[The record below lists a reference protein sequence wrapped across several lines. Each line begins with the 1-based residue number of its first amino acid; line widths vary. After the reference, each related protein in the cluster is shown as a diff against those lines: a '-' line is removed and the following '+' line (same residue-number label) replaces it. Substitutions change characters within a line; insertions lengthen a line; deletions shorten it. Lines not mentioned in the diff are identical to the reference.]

1 MAIGTMH
8 VEWLSSLALRSALP
22 RHAAVLDLGPQ
33 DLWMERDPLRRVASR
48 HLGPADCDRA
58 MTAIFDEATA
68 KPKSDSQKAFYSIFG
83 ADSYRS
89 IDLADPRADYAA
101 DLNHPLPR
109 SIGRY
114 DLVTNFGTTEH
125 VFNIGQSF
133 ASIHKLLK
141 VGGLQL
147 HTLPGYGAIDH
158 GFYNI
163 HPCTYLDMATAN
175 HYEVVD
181 FFYVDNIYVRMARP
195 IESAPFDFGS
205 LPIQLRDMADT
216 NSFMTKAAVQFYRNL
231 ESAETRSVLEGIAP
245 SDPPYAPRPMPDEQ
259 LQIFLVFDYIFVALR
274 RTKRSPDSFVVP
286 VQKIYSSSNDRPDSI
301 LARLRRRLRLPRRD
315 S

>member
-1 MAIGTMH
+1 
-8 VEWLSSLALRSALP
+8 
-22 RHAAVLDLGPQ
+22 
-33 DLWMERDPLRRVASR
+33 MEREPLRRVASR

-68 KPKSDSQKAFYSIFG
+68 KPKSNAQAAFYSIFG

-89 IDLADPRADYAA
+89 IDLTDPRADYAA

-114 DLVTNFGTTEH
+114 DVVTNFGTTEH

-133 ASIHKLLK
+133 ANIHRLLK

-147 HTLPGYGAIDH
+147 HTLPSYGSIDH

-163 HPCTYLDMATAN
+163 HPCAYLDMARAN
-175 HYEVVD
+175 HYEIVD
-181 FFYVDNIYVRMARP
+181 FLYVDNINVRMARP

-216 NSFMTKAAVQFYRNL
+216 TAFQTRTAVQLYRNL
-231 ESAETRSVLEGIAP
+231 ESPETRLVLEGMAP
-245 SDPPYAPRPMPDEQ
+245 KDRSYAPRPMPDEQ
-259 LQIFLVFDYIFVALR
+259 LPIFLVFDFMFVALR
-274 RTKRSPDSFVVP
+274 RTQRSPHSFVAP
-286 VQKIYSSSNDRPDSI
+286 LQGIYSGSNDRPDSI
-301 LARLRRRLRLPRRD
+301 LARLRRRFGR
-315 S
+315 